1 MAARLPS
8 FLQRHVARQM
18 QPTSSG
24 RTISRFSRAYST
36 PAPPPLLAKLKGD
49 LKTAMKAK
57 DAPRLAVVR
66 AILTATLNAS
76 KTATPIQTD
85 VQVVNLIRKQI
96 RTAEESVAQFR
107 EASRQDLIDKEEAQI
122 HIMNEYLAG
131 SNVESLEEAGL
142 RQIAEQVVECL
153 ASEGKVS
160 LGDVMKKL
168 MGPGSPLDGK
178 EYNKGD
184 LNKIVKDLVAGR
196 QG

>member
-8 FLQRHVARQM
+8 FLQRHTARRTQLSAL
-18 QPTSSG
+18 QWTIRSSL
-24 RTISRFSRAYST
+24 RVYST
-36 PAPPPLLAKLKGD
+36 PAPPSLLAKLKAD
-49 LKTAMKAK
+49 LKTAMKVK

-96 RTAEESVAQFR
+96 RAAEESVAQFR
-107 EASRQDLIDKEEAQI
+107 VANRQDLIEKEEAQI
-122 HIMNEYLAG
+122 HILNEYIAG
-131 SNVESLEEAGL
+131 SNVQSLGESDLKQVAG
-142 RQIAEQVVECL
+142 QVVDQL

-160 LGDVMKKL
+160 TGDVMKKL
-168 MGPGSPLDGK
+168 MSPGSPLEGK

-184 LNKIVKDLVAGR
+184 LNKIVKELVAR
-196 QG
+196 K